1 MNEYASVIVEINHT
15 DLDRTFQYRIPEALR
30 DTVKTGSSV
39 RIPFGKGN
47 RLINGYV
54 VGFSDIPEIDSSK
67 IKSIQSVETDNL
79 SVEAQLMQLA
89 GWMREYYGCTMIQ
102 ALKTVMPVKEAVRP
116 LVEKTIRCLLSEE
129 ELAEKIAFCEKKH
142 QIARLRLLAALKE
155 DREIPYGIALD
166 RLNLTAAVIKPMVE
180 AGWITVEETRKMRTP
195 LKLQEQATYHV
206 RLNEEQSAA
215 VDRFCEDISMGKTGT
230 YLLHGITG
238 SGKTEVYMEMIEKV
252 ISQGRQV
259 IVLIPEIALTYQ
271 TVMRFYRR
279 FGDIVAL
286 VNSKMSKGERFDQFS
301 RAEKGEASIMIGPRS
316 ALFTPFSRLGLIIID
331 EEHEHA
337 YKSENV
343 PRYHAREVAAVRAEL
358 AGASVVLGSA
368 TPAVSDYYRAK
379 QGEYTLLS
387 LNRRAVERSVLPEV
401 EVIDLREELLS
412 GNKQIFSRRL
422 RELME
427 DRLAKDEQI
436 MLFLNRRG
444 YSGFISCRSC
454 GKAIKC
460 DHCDVAMTTHR
471 GGRMTCHYCGSEK
484 RIPKVC
490 PSCGSPYIAGFGTG
504 TEKVEQ
510 LVKAA
515 FPEARVLRMD
525 MDTTAKKGSHEAI
538 LGAFARHEADI
549 LVGTQMIVKG
559 HDFPKVTLVG
569 ILAADLSLFSQD
581 YTASANTFNLLTQA
595 AGRAGRGERP
605 GNVVIQTYNPEE
617 FPIVCAAAQDYP
629 EFYRQEILYRKML
642 KFPPFYQMLTVQY
655 MSEDENLI
663 EYRLLELAKLAGKII
678 AKNNWQV
685 EILGPADGNISKV
698 KDVFRKVIYFK
709 AADRRILE
717 SLKKQLETAV
727 QIEHTIQIQY
737 DWNED

>member
-1 MNEYASVIVEINHT
+1 MNEFASVVVGINHA
-15 DLDRTFQYRIPEALR
+15 DLDRTFQYRIPEELR
-30 DTVKTGSSV
+30 NTIRTGASV
-39 RIPFGKGN
+39 RIPFGKSN
-47 RLINGYV
+47 RLIDGYV
-54 VGFSDIPEIDSSK
+54 VGFSDIPEIDPSK
-67 IKSIQSVETDNL
+67 IKPLHSLKTDNL
-79 SVEAQLMQLA
+79 SVEAQLVQLA

-102 ALKTVMPVKEAVRP
+102 ALKTVMPVKEAVKP
-116 LVEKTIRCLLSEE
+116 MVEKTICRLLSDED
-129 ELAEKIAFCEKKH
+129 LAGKIAICEKKH
-142 QIARLRLLAALKE
+142 QIARLRLLTALRE
-155 DREIPYGIALD
+155 DREIPYGIALN
-166 RLNLTAAVIKPMVE
+166 RLNLTAAVIRAMVE
-180 AGWITVEETRKMRTP
+180 AGWITVEVTPKIRTP
-195 LKLQEQATYHV
+195 LKLQEQASCRV
-206 RLNEEQSAA
+206 RLNGEQADAA
-215 VDRFCEDISMGKTGT
+215 DRFCQDFFTGKRGT

-238 SGKTEVYMEMIEKV
+238 SGKTEVYMEMIEQV
-252 ISQGRQV
+252 ISQGKQV

-301 RAEKGEASIMIGPRS
+301 RAEKGGASIMIGPRS
-316 ALFTPFSRLGLIIID
+316 ALFTPFSNLGLIIID

-368 TPAVSDYYRAK
+368 TPSVSDYYWAK
-379 QGEYTLLS
+379 QGEYTLLT
-387 LNRRAVERSVLPEV
+387 LNRRAVEKSVLPKV
-401 EVIDLREELLS
+401 EIIDLREELLS

-422 RELME
+422 HELIG
-427 DRLAKDEQI
+427 DRLAKEEQI

-460 DHCDVAMTTHR
+460 DHCDVAMTAHR
-471 GGRMTCHYCGSEK
+471 GGRMSCHYCGSEK

-490 PSCGSPYIAGFGTG
+490 PACGSPYIAGFGTG

-510 LVKAA
+510 MVKAA

-538 LGAFARHEADI
+538 LSAFARHEADI

-569 ILAADLSLFSQD
+569 VLAADLSLFSQD

-595 AGRAGRGERP
+595 AGRAGRGRRP

-629 EFYRQEILYRKML
+629 EFYRNEIMYRKML
-642 KFPPFYQMLTVQY
+642 RYPPFYQMLTIQY
-655 MSEDENLI
+655 MSEDEELI
-663 EYRLLELAKLAGKII
+663 GRRLRELAGFAEKMIV
-678 AKNNWQV
+678 KNGWKV
-685 EILGPADGNISKV
+685 EILGPTDGNISKV
-698 KDVFRKVIYFK
+698 KDVYRKVIYFK
-709 AADRRILE
+709 SANRRTLE
-717 SLKKQLETAV
+717 LLKKQLETAV
-727 QIEHTIQIQY
+727 QIEHTIQIQH

>member
-1 MNEYASVIVEINHT
+1 MNEYASVIVEINHSN
-15 DLDRTFQYRIPEALR
+15 LDRTFQYRIPDELKPMIR
-30 DTVKTGSSV
+30 TGASV
-39 RIPFGKGN
+39 LIPFGKGN

-54 VGFSDIPEIDSSK
+54 VGFSDIPEIEQSK
-67 IKSIQSVETDNL
+67 IKPIHSVKTDDL

-102 ALKTVMPVKEAVRP
+102 ALKTVMPVKESVRP
-116 LVEKTIRCLLSEE
+116 LVEKTICLMLSED

-142 QIARLRLLAALKE
+142 QMARLRLLNALKE
-155 DREIPYGIALD
+155 DREIPHGIALN
-166 RLNLTAAVIKPMVE
+166 RLNLTAATIKPMID
-180 AGWITVEETRKMRTP
+180 AGWITIEETRKIRTP
-195 LKLQEQATYHV
+195 LMLREQNGFHV
-206 RLNEEQSAA
+206 RLNEDQALA
-215 VDRFCEDISMGKTGT
+215 VDRFTEDFSNGIRGT

-238 SGKTEVYMEMIEKV
+238 SGKTEAYMEMIERV
-252 ISQGRQV
+252 ICKGKQV

-279 FGDIVAL
+279 FGDVVAL

-301 RAEKGEASIMIGPRS
+301 RAEKGDASIMIGPRS
-316 ALFTPFSRLGLIIID
+316 ALFTPFSNLGLIIID

-343 PRYHAREVAAVRAEL
+343 PRYHAKEVAAERAEL

-368 TPAVSDYYRAK
+368 TPSVSDYYRAK
-379 QGEYTLLS
+379 QGEYTLLT
-387 LNRRAVERSVLPEV
+387 LNQRAVKNSVLPNV

-422 RELME
+422 QELIR
-427 DRLAKDEQI
+427 DRLARKEQI

-454 GKAIKC
+454 GKSIKC
-460 DHCDVAMTTHR
+460 DHCDVSMTTHR
-471 GGRMTCHYCGSEK
+471 GGKLRCHYCGSEK
-484 RIPKVC
+484 PMPKVC

-510 LVKAA
+510 MVKTA

-525 MDTTAKKGSHEAI
+525 MDTTAKKGSHEA
-538 LGAFARHEADI
+538 LLSAFSRHEADI

-569 ILAADLSLFSQD
+569 VLAADLSLFAQD
-581 YTASANTFNLLTQA
+581 YSASSNTFNLLTQA

-605 GNVVIQTYNPEE
+605 GNVVIQTYNPDE
-617 FPIVCAAAQDYP
+617 FPIACAAAQDYA
-629 EFYRQEILYRKML
+629 EFYRNEIMYRKML

-655 MSEDENLI
+655 MSEDEHLI
-663 EYRLLELAKLAGKII
+663 EHRLHELARIAAKII
-678 AKNNWQV
+678 AQNGWQV
-685 EILGPADGNISKV
+685 EILGPTDGSISKV
-698 KDVFRKVIYFK
+698 KDVYRKVIYFK
-709 AADRRILE
+709 AADRKTLE

>member
-1 MNEYASVIVEINHT
+1 MNDYASVIVEINHT
-15 DLDRTFQYRIPEALR
+15 DLDRTFQYRIPDEWISII
-30 DTVKTGSSV
+30 KTGSCV

-54 VGFSDIPEIDSSK
+54 IGFSNIPEIDPSK
-67 IKSIQSVETDNL
+67 IKSIHSVETENL

-102 ALKTVMPVKEAVRP
+102 AIKTVMPVKEAVRP
-116 LVEKTIRCLLSEE
+116 LVEKTICLLLSEE
-129 ELAEKIAFCEKKH
+129 ELAETIAFCEKKH
-142 QIARLRLLAALKE
+142 YIARLRLLTALSE
-155 DREIPYGIALD
+155 DRQIPYGIALN
-166 RLNLTAAVIKPMVE
+166 RLNLTANVINPMVK
-180 AGWITVEETRKMRTP
+180 AGWIMIEETQKVRSP
-195 LKLQEQATYHV
+195 LCLREDASYRI
-206 RLNEEQSAA
+206 RLNEEQSAS
-215 VDRFCEDISMGKTGT
+215 VDRFREDRLKGKNYT

-238 SGKTEVYMEMIEKV
+238 SGKTEVYMEMIDQV
-252 ISQGRQV
+252 ITEGKQV

-279 FGDIVAL
+279 FGDVVAL

-316 ALFTPFSRLGLIIID
+316 ALFTPFSNLGLIIID

-343 PRYHAREVAAVRAEL
+343 PRYHAKEVAAVRAEL
-358 AGASVVLGSA
+358 SGASIVLGSA
-368 TPAVSDYYRAK
+368 TPSVSDYYRAMR
-379 QGEYTLLS
+379 GEYTLLS
-387 LNRRAVERSVLPEV
+387 LPRRAVEKSRLPEV

-422 RELME
+422 KELME
-427 DRLAKDEQI
+427 DRLSKNEQI

-510 LVKAA
+510 LVREI
-515 FPEARVLRMD
+515 FPQARVLRMD

-538 LGAFARHEADI
+538 LSAFAHHEADI

-559 HDFPKVTLVG
+559 HDFPNVTLVG
-569 ILAADLSLFSQD
+569 VLAADLSLFAQD

-595 AGRAGRGERP
+595 AGRAGRGDRP

-617 FPIVCAAAQDYP
+617 FPIVSAATQDYP
-629 EFYRQEILYRKML
+629 GFYRQEILYRRML
-642 KFPPFYQMLTVQY
+642 KYPPFYRMLTVQY
-655 MSEDENLI
+655 MSEDERLI
-663 EYRLLELAKLAGKII
+663 EFRLQELARLAGKII
-678 AKNNWQV
+678 TKNGWSV
-685 EILGPADGNISKV
+685 EILGPTDENISKV
-698 KDVFRKVIYFK
+698 KDIYRKVIYFK
-709 AADRRILE
+709 SADGRTLE
-717 SLKKQLETAV
+717 LLKKQLETAV
-727 QIEHTIQIQY
+727 QIENTIQIQY

>member
-1 MNEYASVIVEINHT
+1 MNEYASVIVEINHA
-15 DLDRTFQYRIPEALR
+15 DLDRTFQYLIPEELR
-30 DTVKTGSSV
+30 NTIRTGASV
-39 RIPFGKGN
+39 RIPFGRGN

-54 VGFSDIPEIDSSK
+54 VGFSDIPEIDPSK
-67 IKSIQSVETDNL
+67 IKPLHSVETDNL

-116 LVEKTIRCLLSEE
+116 LVEKTICLLLSDED
-129 ELAEKIAFCEKKH
+129 LAEKMTFCEKKH
-142 QIARLRLLAALKE
+142 QIARLRLLTALKE
-155 DREIPYGIALD
+155 DREIPYGIALN
-166 RLNLTAAVIKPMVE
+166 RLNLTTAVIKPMLE
-180 AGWITVEETRKMRTP
+180 AGWITVEETRKIRTP
-195 LKLQEQATYHV
+195 LKIQEQASHRV
-206 RLNEEQSAA
+206 RLNEEQSGA
-215 VDRFCEDISMGKTGT
+215 VDRFCEDFSSGKRGT

-238 SGKTEVYMEMIEKV
+238 SGKTEVYMEMIEAV
-252 ISQGRQV
+252 LSRGRQV

-316 ALFTPFSRLGLIIID
+316 ALFTPFSNLGLLIID

-343 PRYHAREVAAVRAEL
+343 PRYHAREVAVVRAEL
-358 AGASVVLGSA
+358 AKASVVLGSA

-379 QGEYTLLS
+379 QGEYTLLT
-387 LNRRAVERSVLPEV
+387 LNRRAAENSVLPQV

-422 RELME
+422 HELIE
-427 DRLAKDEQI
+427 DRLARNEQI

-460 DHCDVAMTTHR
+460 DHCDVAMTAHR
-471 GGRMTCHYCGSEK
+471 GGRMSCHYCGSEK
-484 RIPKVC
+484 RIPKIC

-504 TEKVEQ
+504 TEKVEK
-510 LVKAA
+510 LVKDA
-515 FPEARVLRMD
+515 FPNARVLRMD

-538 LGAFARHEADI
+538 LSAFARHEADI

-569 ILAADLSLFSQD
+569 VLAADLSLFSQD

-595 AGRAGRGERP
+595 AGRAGRSERP

-629 EFYRQEILYRKML
+629 DFFRQEIMYRKML
-642 KFPPFYQMLTVQY
+642 HYPPFYQMLTIQY
-655 MSEDENLI
+655 MSEDEELI
-663 EYRLLELAKLAGKII
+663 GCRLQELAGLAGKII
-678 AKNNWQV
+678 GKNGWKV
-685 EILGPADGNISKV
+685 EIIGPTDSNISKV
-698 KDVFRKVIYFK
+698 KDVYRKVIYFK
-709 AADRRILE
+709 AANRRTLE
-717 SLKKQLETAV
+717 ILKKQLETAV
-727 QIEHTIQIQY
+727 QIEHTIQVQY